1 MRIFATAVALA
12 FLPAPAHAQFN
23 RGQKEES
30 PVEKIYQNKL
40 KEQAEIDRQY
50 QHSVGARRSNA
61 GADKSDPWANIRPA
75 NPPAS
80 NKPAR

>member
-1 MRIFATAVALA
+1 MRVFAAVLALA
-12 FLPAPAHAQFN
+12 VLAMPAYAQ
-23 RGQKEES
+23 RGGGGSREES

-50 QHSVGARRSNA
+50 KESVGHTR
-61 GADKSDPWANIRPA
+61 GATDGKIDPWANIRPA